1 MSIRKVHTWNTAGLG
16 QGYAVLY
23 RREELIVDK
32 KKWNGNLTV
41 IEILA
46 STEKKSDGRITSEQ
60 RVYISSLAGSAER
73 LSQITK
79 QH

>member
-1 MSIRKVHTWNTAGLG
+1 MPYYTVEKNLLST
-16 QGYAVLY
+16 
-23 RREELIVDK
+23 K